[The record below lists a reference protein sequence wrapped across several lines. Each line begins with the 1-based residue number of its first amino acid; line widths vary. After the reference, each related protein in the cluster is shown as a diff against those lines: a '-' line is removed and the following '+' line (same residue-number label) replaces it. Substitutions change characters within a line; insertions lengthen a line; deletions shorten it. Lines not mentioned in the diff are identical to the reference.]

1 MTKWRTTYKAVIS
14 YREIQFGNNLTSGCL
29 IFTPLT
35 QCWHWESWL
44 SQIWQERLSG
54 NKPLGREGDDRGGDG
69 WMASLTWWTWAWA
82 SFGSWWWTG
91 KPGVLQPMGSLSW
104 TRLSDWTDKPLSKR
118 IKQPNEL
125 VNIYF
130 TFDINALLYSSIAI
144 LHLMYLHVK
153 FFPVYRKN
161 NRNIYHSVSMHR
173 ESIGSGNKRIQVLL
187 Y

>member
-1 MTKWRTTYKAVIS
+1 MEDNLQGCYFLQGNTVWK
-14 YREIQFGNNLTSGCL
+14 QFDLWMF
-29 IFTPLT
+29 FTPLT

-91 KPGVLQPMGSLSW
+91 KPGVLQPMGSQSW

-144 LHLMYLHVK
+144 LHLVWCICTWNSFLYAGK
-153 FFPVYRKN
+153 TTG
-161 NRNIYHSVSMHR
+161 I
-173 ESIGSGNKRIQVLL
+173 SIIL
-187 Y
+187 